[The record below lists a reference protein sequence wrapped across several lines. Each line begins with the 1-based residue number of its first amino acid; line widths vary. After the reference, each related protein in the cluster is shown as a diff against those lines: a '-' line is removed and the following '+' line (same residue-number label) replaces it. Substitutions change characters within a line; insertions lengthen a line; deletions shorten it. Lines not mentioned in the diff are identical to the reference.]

1 MSCDNQDS
9 INSLFNNLTRDYT
22 SNFPNIDWDDV
33 AFQIPPELLKAIT
46 KETTSVEISDVTI
59 KKFDGTGSFDV
70 LMSSISNHLREEF
83 RANRITGS
91 EYSKVWVGGL
101 ETAIQQAIGFALN
114 KDDATWKGINAQLQ
128 AITAMANLKLIQAQ
142 ISAMKQDEA
151 LKKAQYGLTKAQIL
165 SQEIQQCLLKEQ
177 IETERANTLD
187 VRTDGVTPITGSI
200 GKQKDLL
207 TQQTISQE
215 VQQSLMREQIETERS
230 NTLDFRSDN
239 VTPITGSVGKQK
251 DLYAQQIVAY
261 QRDSELKAAKVW
273 ADAWAVIETIT
284 KSDILP
290 DTFKNPSVQSVMES
304 LRSKAGI

>member
-9 INSLFNNLTRDYT
+9 INSLFNNLTKDYT

-46 KETTSVEISDVTI
+46 KEATSVEISDVTI

-101 ETAIQQAIGFALN
+101 ETAIQQAIAFTLN
-114 KDDATWKGINAQLQ
+114 KDEATWKGITAQLQ

-165 SQEIQQCLLKEQ
+165 SQEIQQCLLREQ

-187 VRTDGVTPITGSI
+187 FRSDGVTP
-200 GKQKDLL
+200 
-207 TQQTISQE
+207 
-215 VQQSLMREQIETERS
+215 V
-230 NTLDFRSDN
+230 
-239 VTPITGSVGKQK
+239 TGSVGKQK
-251 DLYAQQIVAY
+251 DLYSQQIVSY

-284 KSDILP
+284 ESDILP
-290 DTFKNPSVQSVMES
+290 DTFKNPSVESVMES
-304 LRSKAGI
+304 LRAKAGI